1 MTNHLRRPSAAV
13 GVVLCL
19 ALAAACA
26 PSKKA
31 GPSTTTSVRPTT
43 TTSVAP
49 TTTTTG
55 PSPPAGTRVPSDFE
69 PGSVTFVSSSTGF
82 VIGIDSSCAAGA
94 CVALA
99 RTTDGGSG
107 WVALPAPDAS
117 YESRNY
123 QGSTAVPPVSE
134 VRFADE
140 LDGWIYGPSL
150 FATHDGGAT
159 WQAVSLG
166 GSVVSLET
174 SGGYVDAL
182 VSRCTGMQGQECTG
196 PLQLYQA
203 QATGGGF
210 SPVLTGPSVSSSV
223 GVLLHLS
230 LHTPVGF
237 VNMTGVGESDQT
249 FIYATQNLANPSG
262 WKAFPDPCAKL
273 TNDFFDAFVAPDT
286 TSLYT
291 LCSGEGA
298 AGSVIK
304 AVVKTVSGVSAVTGT
319 PPPGG
324 DPEALAATSAGTL
337 VVSAAS
343 GASWLYRSTDGGATW
358 TTAGT
363 FNDGGIGFNDLGFT
377 TSTQGV
383 VIHGVAGP
391 PTNVVSQLL
400 MTTDGGASWS
410 IVPIG

>member
-1 MTNHLRRPSAAV
+1 MINHLRRWSAAV

-19 ALAAACA
+19 ALAAAGCA
-26 PSKKA
+26 ASKKA
-31 GPSTTTSVRPTT
+31 ALSTTTSVPPTT
-43 TTSVAP
+43 ATTQ
-49 TTTTTG
+49 
-55 PSPPAGTRVPSDFE
+55 PSAPAGTTVPSGFE

-99 RTTDGGSG
+99 RTTDGGSS
-107 WVALPAPDAS
+107 WVALPTPPAG
-117 YESRNY
+117 YVNRY
-123 QGSTAVPPVSE
+123 GSTSGSTPAVSE

-140 LDGWIYGPSL
+140 SDGWIYGPSL

-159 WQAVSLG
+159 WQPVSLG

-182 VSRCTGMQGQECTG
+182 VSACTGVQGQECTG

-203 QATGGGF
+203 QATGGDF
-210 SPVLTGPSVSSSV
+210 SPVLTGPSVMSTS
-223 GVLLHLS
+223 GALLHLS
-230 LHTPVGF
+230 LHAPVGF
-237 VNMTGVGESDQT
+237 VNMSGVGEPNQAS
-249 FIYATQNLANPSG
+249 IYATQDLANPGG
-262 WKAFPDPCAKL
+262 WKAFPDPCAGL
-273 TNDFFDAFVAPDT
+273 TNYGFDALVAPDT

-291 LCSGEGA
+291 LCSGQGA

-304 AVVKTVSGVSAVTGT
+304 AVVKTVSGVSTVTGT
-319 PPPGG
+319 PPAGG

-358 TTAGT
+358 TTADT

>member
-1 MTNHLRRPSAAV
+1 MTNHLHSPSAAV

-19 ALAAACA
+19 ALTSAACA

-31 GPSTTTSVRPTT
+31 APSTTTSVPPTT
-43 TTSVAP
+43 ATTR
-49 TTTTTG
+49 
-55 PSPPAGTRVPSDFE
+55 PSAPAGTNVPSDFE

-82 VIGIDSSCAAGA
+82 VIGVDSSCAVGA

-99 RTTDGGSG
+99 RTTDGGSS
-107 WVALPAPDAS
+107 WVALPAPDAG
-117 YESRNY
+117 YESRNN
-123 QGSTAVPPVSE
+123 QRSTSVPAVSE

-159 WQAVSLG
+159 WQPVSIG
-166 GSVVSLET
+166 ASVVSLET

-182 VSRCTGMQGQECTG
+182 VSPCTGVQGQECTG
-196 PLQLYQA
+196 SLQLYQA

-210 SPVLTGPSVSSSV
+210 SPLLTGPSVSSSV

-230 LHTPVGF
+230 LHAPVGF
-237 VNMTGVGESDQT
+237 VNMTGVGEPNQAV
-249 FIYATQNLANPSG
+249 IYATQNLANPSG
-262 WKAFPDPCAKL
+262 WKAFPEPCARL
-273 TNDFFDAFVAPDT
+273 TNYFFDAFVAPDS

-298 AGSVIK
+298 AGSVTK
-304 AVVKTVSGVSAVTGT
+304 AVVKTVSGVNAVTGT

-343 GASWLYRSTDGGATW
+343 GASWLYQSTDGGVTW

-363 FNDGGIGFNDLGFT
+363 FNDGGVGFNDLGFT
-377 TSTQGV
+377 TSTQGM

-400 MTTDGGASWS
+400 MTTDAGASWS
-410 IVPIG
+410 VVPIG